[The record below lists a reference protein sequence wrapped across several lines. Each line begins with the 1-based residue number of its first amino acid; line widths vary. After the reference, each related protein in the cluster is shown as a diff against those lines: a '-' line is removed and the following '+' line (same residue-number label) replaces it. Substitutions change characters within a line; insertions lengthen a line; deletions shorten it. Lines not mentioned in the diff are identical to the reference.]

1 MVFIFNKGSW
11 NISFIRN
18 SLSQS
23 TSLQCVAMESVRE
36 FYKGK
41 SIFITG
47 ASGFMGK
54 VLVEKLLYSC
64 SDIKQIFVLVR
75 EKKGKKGSDRVA
87 EFTNLPLFQRIVSEK
102 PEVLEKLVHVYGDI
116 RSVNLGL
123 SKDDME
129 RVISETSIVF
139 HLAATV
145 NFEAPLKSAV
155 EMNVRGVQY
164 VINLAKEMKNL
175 QVVLHL
181 STTFCCCDQEVLR
194 EEVYDWDVDPK
205 DLIKCT
211 EWMSE
216 ELMNSMRNTL
226 VPPHPNS
233 YVYTKRL
240 AELLVRDEY
249 PNLPICIAR
258 PSIVLPT
265 YKEPIPGVRKTFR
278 LNFKLN

>member
-1 MVFIFNKGSW
+1 
-11 NISFIRN
+11 
-18 SLSQS
+18 
-23 TSLQCVAMESVRE
+23 MESIRD

-64 SDIKQIFVLVR
+64 SELKQIFVLIR
-75 EKKGKKGSDRVA
+75 EKKGKDGTERVA
-87 EFTNLPLFQRIVSEK
+87 ELSKLPLFQRIVSEK
-102 PEVLEKLVHVYGDI
+102 PEVLQKLVPVYGDI
-116 RSVNLGL
+116 RMVNLGL
-123 SKDDME
+123 SADDME
-129 RVISETSIVF
+129 RVVKETSIVF

-164 VINLAKEMKNL
+164 VIKLAKEMRNL
-175 QVVLHL
+175 KAMLHL
-181 STTFCCCDQEVLR
+181 STTFCCCDQKVLR
-194 EEVYDWDVDPK
+194 EEVYDWDIDPVE
-205 DLIKCT
+205 LIKCT
-211 EWMSE
+211 EWMNE
-216 ELMNSMRNTL
+216 ETMNLMRKTL

-233 YVYTKRL
+233 YVFTKRL

-265 YKEPIPGVRKTFR
+265 YKEPIPGVRTF
-278 LNFKLN
+278 LVLL